1 MAPTVTL
8 RAAPGTDRDTIARAL
23 AGDPAAE
30 RELYDRHVD
39 RVYRMVYRMAGDA
52 ETAREYTQDTFVRA
66 FDRLSTF
73 RGESAFGTWLG
84 SIAISVALN
93 GVRTRKRRNERE
105 QDLELAEPIAGQR
118 ERIEPDLRSKLYSAM
133 EALPDGYRA
142 VLVLHELE
150 GYTHEEIGAML
161 GIETGT
167 SKAQL
172 FRARAKLR
180 DVLAPHAGDWNS

>member
-1 MAPTVTL
+1 MTARIV
-8 RAAPGTDRDTIARAL
+8 PGNDREIIARAL

-30 RELYDRHVD
+30 RELYDRHVE

-66 FDRLSTF
+66 FDRLNTF

-93 GVRTRKRRNERE
+93 GVRTRKRRHERE
-105 QDLELAEPIAGQR
+105 HDLELADGIPGKR
-118 ERIEPDLRSKLYSAM
+118 DRVEPDLRDRLREAM
-133 EALPDGYRA
+133 AELPDGYRA

-150 GYTHEEIGAML
+150 GYTHEEIGGML
-161 GIETGT
+161 GIEVGT

-180 DVLAPHAGDWNS
+180 EALAPHAGDWNA

>member
-1 MAPTVTL
+1 MTL
-8 RAAPGTDRDTIARAL
+8 RAAPGTDRDTIARAI
-23 AGDPAAE
+23 AGEPAAE
-30 RELYDRHVD
+30 RELYDRHVE

-66 FDRLSTF
+66 FDRLSSF
-73 RGESAFGTWLG
+73 RGESAFSTWLG

-93 GVRTRKRRNERE
+93 GLRTRKRRNERE
-105 QDLELAEPIAGQR
+105 QDLELAEPIAGKR
-118 ERIEPDLRSKLYSAM
+118 ERIEPDLRAKLHQAM
-133 EALPDGYRA
+133 EALPEGYRA

-150 GYTHEEIGAML
+150 GYTHEEVGAML

-180 DVLAPHAGDWNS
+180 EALALHAGDWNS

>member
-1 MAPTVTL
+1 MTA
-8 RAAPGTDRDTIARAL
+8 RSAPGNDRETIARAL

-30 RELYDRHVD
+30 RELYDRHVE

-66 FDRLSTF
+66 FERLGTF
-73 RGESAFGTWLG
+73 RGESAFSTWLG

-93 GVRTRKRRNERE
+93 GLRVRKRRNERE
-105 QDLELAEPIAGQR
+105 QDLELADTIAGKR
-118 ERIEPDLRSKLYSAM
+118 ERIEPDLREKLRDAM
-133 EALPDGYRA
+133 EQLPEGYRA

-172 FRARAKLR
+172 FRARATLR
-180 DVLAPHAGDWNS
+180 DVLAPHAGDCNT

>member
-1 MAPTVTL
+1 MTL
-8 RAAPGTDRDTIARAL
+8 RAAPGNDHDTIARVL
-23 AGDPAAE
+23 AGSAAAE

-39 RVYRMVYRMAGDA
+39 RVYRMVYRMAGNA

-66 FDRLSTF
+66 FDRLETF
-73 RGESAFGTWLG
+73 RGEAAFGTWLG

-93 GVRTRKRRNERE
+93 GIRQRKRRNERE
-105 QDLELAEPIAGQR
+105 QDLELAEPIAAKAS
-118 ERIEPDLRSKLYSAM
+118 RIEPDLRLRLQQAM
-133 EALPDGYRA
+133 DELSEGYRT
-142 VLVLHELE
+142 VLILHELE

-180 DVLAPHAGDWNS
+180 ERLAPHAGDWNQ